1 MLDGNAYKAL
11 LSENTEPDL
20 IPRLRDAALLNAFAA
35 LADDL
40 RTVMGQIA
48 SGKDADRL
56 DDFRYGADRSPW
68 CAQLKTASSRT

>member
-1 MLDGNAYKAL
+1 VSAHVTAAMGKQ
-11 LSENTEPDL
+11 
-20 IPRLRDAALLNAFAA
+20 PRSPLARSRLLNAFVA

-48 SGKDADRL
+48 WGKAADRL
-56 DDFRYGADRSPW
+56 DDFVRYGADRSPW